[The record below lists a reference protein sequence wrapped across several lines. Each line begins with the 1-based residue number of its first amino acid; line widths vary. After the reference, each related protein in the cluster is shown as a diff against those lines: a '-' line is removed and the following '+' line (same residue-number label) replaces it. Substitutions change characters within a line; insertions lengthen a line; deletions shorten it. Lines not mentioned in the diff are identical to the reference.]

1 MMIKI
6 MKMIEIVMIK
16 IKNVMKRDNKYECE
30 YNDNNEDECEY
41 IRDNNE
47 NKYIRDNN
55 EDENIRDNE
64 DENNDNNEDENSVYW
79 CILVYIGVNIGLV
92 SINPGS
98 LN

>member
-30 YNDNNEDECEY
+30 YNDNNEDE
-41 IRDNNE
+41 

-55 EDENIRDNE
+55 EDEN
-64 DENNDNNEDENSVYW
+64 SVYW
-79 CILVYIGVNIGLV
+79 C
-92 SINPGS
+92 
-98 LN
+98 

>member
-6 MKMIEIVMIK
+6 MIMMIK

-41 IRDNNE
+41 IRDNE

-55 EDENIRDNE
+55 EDEN
-64 DENNDNNEDENSVYW
+64 SVYW
-79 CILVYIGVNIGLV
+79 C
-92 SINPGS
+92 
-98 LN
+98 